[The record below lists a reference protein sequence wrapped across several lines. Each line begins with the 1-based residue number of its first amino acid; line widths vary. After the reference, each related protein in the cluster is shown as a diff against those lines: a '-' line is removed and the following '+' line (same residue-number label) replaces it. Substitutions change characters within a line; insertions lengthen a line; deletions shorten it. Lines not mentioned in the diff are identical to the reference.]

1 MNCARKHTLVTGSS
15 SGIGRAT
22 ALRLAAAGQHVYAG
36 VRKPADGDRLVRSA
50 AGEGGE
56 ITPLILDV
64 TEPGHIAAA
73 ASAIDEH
80 TASAGLA
87 GLDGL
92 VNNAGYGLACPS
104 ELVPLD
110 AFRRQL
116 DVNVTGQLAVTQA
129 MLPALRRAR
138 GRIVMVS
145 TIGVRFSPPFAGPL
159 DAAKAALTA
168 LGEALRQELAPW
180 GIRVVLVEPATINS
194 GAADKVT
201 RDAAAAMAAADPR
214 ARALY
219 EGAFGGMLQ
228 VMERRE
234 ANGSPPD
241 VAAATITKALTARR
255 PRAVYLSGKD
265 SRRLAILSGLPAPVL
280 DMARRRVFRLPAPG
294 SLAS

>member
-73 ASAIDEH
+73 AATIDEH

-201 RDAAAAMAAADPR
+201 RDAAAAMAAADPG

-219 EGAFGGMLQ
+219 EGAFGAMLQ
-228 VMERRE
+228 VLERRE

-241 VAAATITKALTARR
+241 VAAVTITRALTARR

-265 SRRLAILSGLPAPVL
+265 SRRLAILSGLPVPVL

>member
-1 MNCARKHTLVTGSS
+1 
-15 SGIGRAT
+15 
-22 ALRLAAAGQHVYAG
+22 
-36 VRKPADGDRLVRSA
+36 
-50 AGEGGE
+50 
-56 ITPLILDV
+56 V
-64 TEPGHIAAA
+64 TEAGHIAAA
-73 ASAIDEH
+73 AAAITEH
-80 TASAGLA
+80 TGPA

-92 VNNAGYGLACPS
+92 VNNAGYGLACPA

-116 DVNVTGQLAVTQA
+116 DVNLTGHLAVTQA

-145 TIGVRFSPPFAGPL
+145 TIGVRFSPPFAGSL

-180 GIRVVLVEPATINS
+180 GIRVVIVEPATINS

-201 RDAAAAMAAADPR
+201 HDAAAAMAAAEPER
-214 ARALY
+214 RALY
-219 EGAFGGMLQ
+219 ADTFTAMLQ
-228 VMERRE
+228 VMLRRE

-241 VAAATITKALTARR
+241 VAAATIARALTAPR
-255 PRAVYLSGKD
+255 PRAVYLCGKD
-265 SRRLAILSGLPAPVL
+265 SQRLAILSGLPAPVF
-280 DMARRRVFRLPAPG
+280 DMARRRVFGLPAPG

>member
-1 MNCARKHTLVTGSS
+1 MNCTRKHTLVTGSS

-50 AGEGGE
+50 VGEGGE

-64 TEPGHIAAA
+64 TDPGHIAAA
-73 ASAIDEH
+73 AAAIDEH

-145 TIGVRFSPPFAGPL
+145 TIGVRFSPPFVGPL

-201 RDAAAAMAAADPR
+201 RDAAAAMAAADPG

-241 VAAATITKALTARR
+241 VAAATITRALTVRR

-265 SRRLAILSGLPAPVL
+265 SRRLAVLSRLPVPVL

>member
-22 ALRLAAAGQHVYAG
+22 ALWLAAAGQHVYAG

-64 TEPGHIAAA
+64 IEPGHIAAA

-201 RDAAAAMAAADPR
+201 RDAAAAMAAADPG

-241 VAAATITKALTARR
+241 VAAATITRALTARR

>member
-1 MNCARKHTLVTGSS
+1 MNCARQHTLVTGSS

-36 VRKPADGDRLVRSA
+36 VRKPDDGDRLVRSA
-50 AGEGGE
+50 AGERGE

-73 ASAIDEH
+73 AAAIDEH
-80 TASAGLA
+80 TASGGLA

-92 VNNAGYGLACPS
+92 VNNAGYGLACPA

-201 RDAAAAMAAADPR
+201 RDAAAAMAAADPG

-219 EGAFGGMLQ
+219 EGAFGEMLQ
-228 VMERRE
+228 VLERRE

-241 VAAATITKALTARR
+241 VAAVTITRALTARR

>member
-22 ALRLAAAGQHVYAG
+22 ALRLAAVGQHVYAG
-36 VRKPADGDRLVRSA
+36 VRKPADGDRLVQSA

-73 ASAIDEH
+73 AAAIDEH
-80 TASAGLA
+80 TASAGRA

-145 TIGVRFSPPFAGPL
+145 TIGVRFSPPFVGPL

-201 RDAAAAMAAADPR
+201 RDAAAAMAAADPG

-219 EGAFGGMLQ
+219 EGTFGGMLQ
-228 VMERRE
+228 VMARRE

-241 VAAATITKALTARR
+241 VAAATITKALTTRR
-255 PRAVYLSGKD
+255 PRAIYLSGKD
-265 SRRLAILSGLPAPVL
+265 SRRLAILSGLPVPVL
-280 DMARRRVFRLPAPG
+280 DLARRRVFRLPAPG

>member
-73 ASAIDEH
+73 AAAIDEH

-145 TIGVRFSPPFAGPL
+145 TIGVRALASCTRVPSAGCSRSWSAGRRMAVGPPGGAGM
-159 DAAKAALTA
+159 AASSA
-168 LGEALRQELAPW
+168 
-180 GIRVVLVEPATINS
+180 
-194 GAADKVT
+194 VT
-201 RDAAAAMAAADPR
+201 NPAAMTAA
-214 ARALY
+214 
-219 EGAFGGMLQ
+219 
-228 VMERRE
+228 
-234 ANGSPPD
+234 
-241 VAAATITKALTARR
+241 R
-255 PRAVYLSGKD
+255 PR
-265 SRRLAILSGLPAPVL
+265 
-280 DMARRRVFRLPAPG
+280 
-294 SLAS
+294 

>member
-1 MNCARKHTLVTGSS
+1 MNCTRKHTLVTGSS

-22 ALRLAAAGQHVYAG
+22 ALQLAAAGQHVYAG

-73 ASAIDEH
+73 AAAIDEH
-80 TASAGLA
+80 TASAGLV

-201 RDAAAAMAAADPR
+201 RDAAAAMAAADPG

-234 ANGSPPD
+234 ANGSPAD
-241 VAAATITKALTARR
+241 VAAATITRALTARR